1 MTEKRT
7 AMPTPA
13 PRRCQRLLAMLAVVC
28 APHASALTL
37 LAEDFPPLNY
47 SNDGGQT
54 VIGAS
59 TDLLREALHRSGT
72 RASIEMHPWRY
83 AYKQALEAKDTCVF
97 STSRTETREPLFKWV
112 GPLSQS
118 QWVLYARADSP
129 IRPTDSL
136 ATLKSYVV
144 GGYQGDARTLYLKEQ
159 GFTVD
164 EAQTEQQSLKKLEA
178 RRVDLWSATSNSG
191 PWNAKQLG
199 IAIKPIIAYR
209 EGQAS
214 YAACN
219 LSVPDE
225 LIARLNAALSAMRAD
240 GTQKRLQ
247 DPYYQSK

>member
-1 MTEKRT
+1 MS
-7 AMPTPA
+7 APA
-13 PRRCQRLLAMLAVVC
+13 PQRCQRLLAMLALVC
-28 APHASALTL
+28 APHAGALTL
-37 LAEDFPPLNY
+37 LTEDFPPLNY
-47 SNDGGQT
+47 STDGGQT
-54 VIGAS
+54 VVGAS
-59 TDLLREALHRSGT
+59 TDLLREALRRTGT
-72 RASIEMHPWRY
+72 RASIELHPWRY
-83 AYKQALEAKDTCVF
+83 AYKQALDAKDTCAF
-97 STSRTETREPLFKWV
+97 STSRTEARESLFKWV

-118 QWVLYARADSP
+118 QWMLYARADSP
-129 IRPTDSL
+129 IRPMDSL
-136 ATLKSYVV
+136 EALKAYVV

-159 GFTVD
+159 GVTVD

-240 GTQKRLQ
+240 GTTERLIA
-247 DPYYQSK
+247 PYGLTKPPAP